1 MLSKWYPPAR
11 LIFKPLYR
19 RYRRW
24 FGNKRLA
31 FVALMA
37 TSGVLHV
44 MLFAI
49 LGHMFLRDATPALVF
64 VAGAYSLLTLLA
76 ATLADTRRKPKD

>member
-1 MLSKWYPPAR
+1 MIGKWYPPAR
-11 LIFKPLYR
+11 LIFMPLYR

-24 FGNKRLA
+24 FGNKRSA

-44 MLFAI
+44 MLFAL
-49 LGHMFLRDATPALVF
+49 LGHMFRRDATPVLVF
-64 VAGAYSLLTLLA
+64 VAGFYSLLTLLA
-76 ATLADTRRKPKD
+76 AMLADTRRKPKD